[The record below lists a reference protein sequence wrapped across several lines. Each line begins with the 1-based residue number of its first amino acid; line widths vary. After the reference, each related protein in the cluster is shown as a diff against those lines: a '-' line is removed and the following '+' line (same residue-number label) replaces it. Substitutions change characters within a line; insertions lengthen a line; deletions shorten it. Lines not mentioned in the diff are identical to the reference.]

1 MRKVFTYKGYRK
13 DMKLVIKQISS
24 EKWGIEKINEVVSIL
39 QTQNILPQSLNDHPL
54 WGNYKGFRECHI
66 YGDLVIVYKR
76 DDKELHLRRIGRH
89 QDLFRN
95 Y

>member
-1 MRKVFTYKGYRK
+1 MREIIYYNTYKK
-13 DMKLVIKQISS
+13 DLKL
-24 EKWGIEKINEVVSIL
+24 IEKQVSSKKWDEEKIDEVVSIL
-39 QTQNILPQSLNDHPL
+39 QTQNILPQNLNDHPL

-76 DDKELHLRRIGRH
+76 NDKELHLYKIGRH
-89 QDLFRN
+89 QDLFKD